1 MLAHVLGDRIKFY
14 RSLANMTQE
23 RLAQELGV
31 SKQYVGQ
38 LERGSCNP
46 SLPLFERI
54 CEVLGILPI
63 NLFLEGSSAGP
74 EQHIRSGGV
83 WLMDFQAGR
92 EVWSESLCRLLG
104 YHALTPEA
112 SLTTFLRHV
121 STTDKSH
128 FLQFHTQLLD
138 GSPPRPM
145 SFDVVRKRGA
155 TTRVRVQ
162 AEVFLGEHDHPLQAV
177 LCFQDITEWQGLHG
191 QLLQSREQLERVVEK
206 KTRELAVTADRLAA
220 ELTLREEAERRAQE
234 KNEQL
239 ERLVHAVPAI
249 LYSFAPEVGGTEV
262 WSPQVERI
270 LGYSDQELIRDPL
283 LWNQSIHPEDAA
295 RVQDSIKSGM
305 QGRPINI
312 EYRIRTKSG
321 HWRWLHDQAQPAP
334 DATNG
339 GLTGVAMDVT
349 DRKQAEEAV
358 RHSEEKFRALMEQSA
373 DMIYLHD
380 LQGRILDVNRRVLDA
395 MGYSKA
401 EITAMTVFDLHPEVD
416 MCREDVVR
424 QWARWPVGRPYT
436 FEVLHVRQDGRLL
449 PVEVVAGKVR
459 YGDAEFVLGHV
470 RDLTERKRL
479 EAELQRRQDELLRH
493 SEARFRKLLEN
504 VPSVAVQGY
513 AEDGTTVYWNRASEI
528 FYGYT
533 AQEALGRN
541 LVDLIIP
548 ENLREA
554 VLAAIGQMARTGT
567 APPAGEVTLRRK
579 DGSPIH
585 LLSSHAV
592 VSKSDGS
599 REFFC
604 IDVDLTHRKRAEDEA
619 REREERYRALVAG
632 LPDYVMRFDREGRHL
647 FVSDN
652 VSDVV
657 DFQPGDFL
665 GRTHRE
671 MGFPE
676 ARIRFWDQAIHG
688 VFATG
693 QSFETDFQFQT
704 KYGPAIHNWRLVPE
718 FDDQGRVRTVLS
730 ISRDITEQHRI
741 EQRNRELYQEARAS
755 EERYRALFEKSSEGV
770 FLHDL
775 EGRILNAN
783 QAAQDIYGYTLDE
796 LRALHPRQL
805 THPDDLDVMGR
816 LFQNVRETTTITGE
830 HRCRRKDGTY
840 FTVQVRGRLV
850 NKNLIQGVVRDVT
863 AERNQKQ
870 ALVQAKE
877 AAEAADRAKS
887 EFLNMLSHEL
897 RTPLNGVVGVM
908 HLLRDAQLDEE
919 TRQFVDMAL
928 KSSQRLTHLLSE
940 LLDLTQIESGN
951 LVISPAPFQVADL
964 CASLTELFGVV
975 VREKGLTCSCV
986 VDPTLPEILIGDAP
1000 RLRQALFNLV
1010 GNAVKFTDAGSV
1022 RLEITALPRGREGTL
1037 HVLFSVIDT
1046 GIGIPDDQI
1055 ERICRPF
1062 VQGDATFARR
1072 HEGAGLGLTVA
1083 LRLVG
1088 LMNGVLSVE
1097 SEPGQGT
1104 SVHVSLPLLTLP
1116 HPQS

>member
-14 RSLANMTQE
+14 RSLRNMTQE
-23 RLAQELGV
+23 QLARELDV

-38 LERGSCNP
+38 MERGGCNP
-46 SLPLFERI
+46 SFTLVERI
-54 CEVLGILPI
+54 CEVMDILPI
-63 NLFLEGSSAGP
+63 NLFLDASNTAP
-74 EQHIRSGGV
+74 EQHIKPGGV
-83 WLMDFQAGR
+83 WVIDFQTGR

-104 YHALTPEA
+104 HQALVPQA
-112 SLTTFLRHV
+112 SLSSFINHV
-121 STTDKSH
+121 SPDDKSP
-128 FLQFHTQLLD
+128 FLQFHGQLQD
-138 GSPPRPM
+138 GCPPRPI
-145 SFDVVRKRGA
+145 SLNVIRKRGA
-155 TTRVRVQ
+155 KIQVRIQ
-162 AEVFLGEHDHPLQAV
+162 ADLFRGEHDHPLQAV
-177 LCFQDITEWQGLHG
+177 LYFQDITEWQGFHD
-191 QLLQSREQLERVVEK
+191 QLLQSREQLERVVAE
-206 KTRELAVTADRLAA
+206 KTRELSVTADRLAA

-234 KNEQL
+234 KTEQL
-239 ERLVHAVPAI
+239 ERLIQAVPAI
-249 LYSFAPEVGGTEV
+249 LYSFVPGVGGTEV

-270 LGYSDQELIRDPL
+270 LGYSDRELMDDPL
-283 LWNQSIHPEDAA
+283 LWNQSIHPQDAA
-295 RVQDSIKSGM
+295 RVQEAIRSGM
-305 QGRPINI
+305 QGSPINI
-312 EYRIRTKSG
+312 EYRIRAKSG
-321 HWRWLHDQAQPAP
+321 QWRWLHDQARLDP
-334 DATNG
+334 DAAKGG
-339 GLTGVAMDVT
+339 GLIGVAMDIT

-380 LQGRILDVNRRVLDA
+380 QQGTILDVNQRVLDA

-401 EITAMTVFDLHPEVD
+401 EMAAMTVFDLHPEEEID
-416 MCREDVVR
+416 RQEALR
-424 QWARWPVGRPYT
+424 QWAEWPVGCPYT
-436 FEVLHVRQDGRLL
+436 FEVRHARKDGGTM

-459 YGDAEFVLGHV
+459 YGDAEFILGHA

-479 EAELQRRQDELLRH
+479 EAELQRHQDELLHH

-513 AEDGTTVYWNRASEI
+513 AEDGTTVYWNRASEL

-541 LVDLIIP
+541 LLDLVIP
-548 ENLREA
+548 ETLRPMVA
-554 VLAAIGQMARTGT
+554 KVIQDSTSTGRPHT
-567 APPAGEVTLRRK
+567 PEEMTLRRK
-579 DGSPIH
+579 DGSPITVV
-585 LLSSHAV
+585 SSHAV
-592 VSKSDGS
+592 ISKGDGS

-604 IDVDLTHRKRAEDEA
+604 IDVDLTERKRAEDEL
-619 REREERYRALVAG
+619 REREEHYRALVTG

-657 DFQPGDFL
+657 DLQPEDFL

-676 ARIRFWDQAIHG
+676 DRVRYWDQAIHG

-693 QSFETDFQFQT
+693 QAFETNFQLDT
-704 KYGPAIHNWRLVPE
+704 RHGPAIHNWRLVPE
-718 FDDQGRVRTVLS
+718 YDDQGRVRTVLS
-730 ISRDITEQHRI
+730 ISRDITEQRRI

-755 EERYRALFEKSSEGV
+755 EDRYRALFEKSSEGV

-783 QAAQDIYGYTLDE
+783 QAAQDMSGYTLDE
-796 LRALHPRQL
+796 LRALHPSQM
-805 THPDDLDVMGR
+805 THPDDLEVMSR
-816 LFQNVRETTTITGE
+816 LFQNVRDSMTVTGE

-840 FTVQVRGRLV
+840 FDVQVRGRLV
-850 NKNLIQGVVRDVT
+850 NENLIQGVVRDVT
-863 AERNQKQ
+863 AERNQKL
-870 ALVQAKE
+870 ALVRAKE

-908 HLLRDAQLDEE
+908 HLLQDAPLDEE
-919 TRQFVDMAL
+919 ARQFVDMAL

-951 LVISPAPFQVADL
+951 LVIHLAPFQVNDL
-964 CASLTELFGVV
+964 CNSLTELFNMAIQ
-975 VREKGLTCSCV
+975 EKGLNSRCV
-986 VDPTLPEILIGDAP
+986 VDPSLPTVLIGDVA
-1000 RLRQALFNLV
+1000 RLRQVLFNLM

-1022 RLEITALPRGREGTL
+1022 RLEVTALSRGREGIL

-1055 ERICRPF
+1055 ERIFQPF
-1062 VQGDATFARR
+1062 VQADGSFGRR
-1072 HEGAGLGLTVA
+1072 HEGAGLGLA
-1083 LRLVG
+1083 IAKRLVHLMRGG
-1088 LMNGVLSVE
+1088 LAVE

-1104 SVHVSLPLLTLP
+1104 SVYVSLPLQMVGT
-1116 HPQS
+1116 